1 MHQQRFIKN
10 RQYYKFCL
18 YGFLKN
24 LRFFEPFL
32 VLFFLEKGLSFVEIG
47 ILYAVREIATNI
59 LEIPTGFLS
68 DALGRRRTM
77 MASFLFYILSFILFY
92 VCQTFWFFVF
102 AMTLFAV
109 GEAFRT
115 GTHKAMIFDYL
126 KNNGWAD
133 QKVYYY
139 GHTRSWSQFGSAISS
154 LIAAGIVF
162 YSSSFKYVFLF
173 ATLPYLL
180 DLILIASYPK
190 NLDGPINKLEK
201 KGLFLRFQK
210 LLKTFWITFNNREVL
225 IIANNISLHTG
236 YFKAIKDYLQ
246 PILQT
251 YALSLPFLLFFADD
265 KRSALVIGIIYFFIF
280 LLTSFA
286 SRHAGKIAAY
296 FNNLRTPLNVTL
308 ATGLLAGAIS
318 GMAYFLG
325 CTGISIVIFILIY
338 LIENL
343 RKPIG
348 TGHFASKVE
357 EHILVIAF
365 SAQSQLSTLW
375 GALIAIS
382 MGIFVDW
389 LGIGQGLFILSLLL
403 LIISIL
409 FKLKKDN

>member
-1 MHQQRFIKN
+1 MNQKRFIKN

-32 VLFFLEKGLSFVEIG
+32 VLFFLEKSLSFVEIG
-47 ILYAVREIATNI
+47 VLYAVREIATNI

-68 DALGRRRTM
+68 DALGRRRTL
-77 MASFLFYILSFILFY
+77 MASFLFYIFSFILFY
-92 VCQTFWFFVF
+92 ACHTFWLFIF
-102 AMTLFAV
+102 AMILFAV

-115 GTHKAMIFDYL
+115 GTHKAMIFNYL
-126 KNNGWAD
+126 KNNGWSD
-133 QKVYYY
+133 QKVIYY

-154 LIAAGIVF
+154 LLAAGIVF
-162 YSSSFKYVFLF
+162 YSGSYKYVFLI

-201 KGLFLRFQK
+201 KGLYLRFQK
-210 LLKTFWITFNNREVL
+210 LLKTFWITFKNREVL

-251 YALSLPFLLFFADD
+251 YALSLPFILFFENE
-265 KRSALVIGIIYFFIF
+265 KKSALAIGIIYFFIF
-280 LLTSFA
+280 LFTSFA

-296 FNNLRTPLNVTL
+296 FTDLQNPLNLTL
-308 ATGLLAGAIS
+308 ALGLLAGIIS
-318 GMAYFLG
+318 GVAYFLG
-325 CTGISIVIFILIY
+325 WSGLSIIFFVLIY
-338 LIENL
+338 FIENL

-348 TGHFASKVE
+348 TGHFASNVE
-357 EHILVIAF
+357 EQILVIAF

-375 GALIAIS
+375 GAVIAVS
-382 MGIFVDW
+382 MGMFVDW
-389 LGIGQGLFILSLLL
+389 LGIGQGLFVISFLLL
-403 LIISIL
+403 LIGIL
-409 FKLKKDN
+409 FKLKKG